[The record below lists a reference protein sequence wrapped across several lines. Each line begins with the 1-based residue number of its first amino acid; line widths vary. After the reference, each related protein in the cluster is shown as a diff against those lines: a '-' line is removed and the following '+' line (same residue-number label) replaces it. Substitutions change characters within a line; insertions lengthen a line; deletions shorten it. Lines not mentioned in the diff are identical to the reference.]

1 MKNSVGAEKR
11 RIRWLLIL
19 GIFVVFLSAEYLVGV
34 IEIALTK
41 AGVISKDKLVDARVG
56 QVMLWGGASCLLGLV
71 LSMFMTKLVL
81 SPFNQLLD
89 GLSRLSS
96 GEYGTRLDFGK
107 GRAWKT
113 VSTRFNNLATELE
126 KTEILRSDFVNSF
139 SHEFKTPINSINGL
153 IKLLKKGGLSREKQ
167 QEYLSIIE
175 DETQRLASMTTNI
188 LMLTKL
194 ENQGIL
200 TNKRTYNLSEQIRS
214 CVLLLERK
222 WTAKNLKL
230 SLDFDEHSVFGNE
243 DMLSQVWMNLLDNA
257 VKFCDKN
264 GELGVRIW
272 TENDKV
278 FTEIS
283 NTGAEIAEEDK
294 ARIFQKFY
302 RSDKAHAKEGNGIGL
317 SIVKKI
323 VDLHNG
329 DIFLE
334 SGNGKTSFTVSLS
347 VR

>member
-1 MKNSVGAEKR
+1 M
-11 RIRWLLIL
+11 
-19 GIFVVFLSAEYLVGV
+19 
-34 IEIALTK
+34 
-41 AGVISKDKLVDARVG
+41 SK
-56 QVMLWGGASCLLGLV
+56 
-71 LSMFMTKLVL
+71 
-81 SPFNQLLD
+81 
-89 GLSRLSS
+89 
-96 GEYGTRLDFGK
+96 
-107 GRAWKT
+107 
-113 VSTRFNNLATELE
+113 
-126 KTEILRSDFVNSF
+126 
-139 SHEFKTPINSINGL
+139 
-153 IKLLKKGGLSREKQ
+153 EKQ

-200 TNKRTYNLSEQIRS
+200 TNERTYNLSEQIRS

-230 SLDFDEHSVFGNE
+230 SLDFDEHNVYGNE
-243 DMLSQVWMNLLDNA
+243 DMLSQVWMNLWDNA